1 MFYFDWLRDFVNIT
15 IAYQPSN
22 QKPKTLF
29 EHLERY
35 LNEILNEI
43 QYCLSYI
50 GKVSFGN
57 QANEVEIVNFLGL
70 TKFEYSIV
78 TGIAELLNFQRYA
91 K

>member
-1 MFYFDWLRDFVNIT
+1 M
-15 IAYQPSN
+15 
-22 QKPKTLF
+22 
-29 EHLERY
+29 
-35 LNEILNEI
+35 NEILNEI

-57 QANEVEIVNFLGL
+57 QANEVKIVNFLGL

-78 TGIAELLNFQRYA
+78 AGIAELLNFQMYV